1 MEIVHQISDS
11 TKKSELKNVEFCT
24 TFCWFYWK
32 CAKLSLKHLSSHLLL
47 TNDFLKQGQFFSSV
61 WEFYNLLTCCKNQN
75 SKKCI
80 FVPVAWVFV
89 KHYKNQKMQKKS
101 DSAVHIW
108 MPFTKID
115 ATGTFVNFFEF
126 WFFLWARN
134 LEFYYHLENF
144 EASQKIELRVGVWI
158 GGHFYWRHG

>member
-1 MEIVHQISDS
+1 MKIVHQISNS

-47 TNDFLKQGQFFSSV
+47 TNNFLKQGQFFSSV
-61 WEFYNLLTCCKNQN
+61 WQFYNLLTCCKNQN

-89 KHYKNQKMQKKS
+89 KHYKSQKMQKK
-101 DSAVHIW
+101 VIRQ
-108 MPFTKID
+108 FIF
-115 ATGTFVNFFEF
+115 GC
-126 WFFLWARN
+126 L
-134 LEFYYHLENF
+134 
-144 EASQKIELRVGVWI
+144 SQKLMPWVHLLTFLSSDFFSEPEIWSSI
-158 GGHFYWRHG
+158 TT